1 MKKSIKKLMAALL
14 SVILI
19 LVVAVPAFAAQS
31 GDEIV
36 ARIYVITYLE
46 GTSWTDHA
54 WVYFENLSTEKQ
66 TVGLYSLPA
75 GEGVSVGCF
84 AASRDDGYGIYYN
97 IESYCANKYGQTG
110 WVSISKDIT
119 KSQLQ
124 KATDKIL
131 SIRNGWDFI
140 FNCMYFA
147 FSVWNAATGDNLVS
161 LVFPVFG
168 QIMLKARGGRKG
180 PQMFVPEKT
189 RVYRQKGRGDNA
201 YLMIV
206 SEKSL
211 NKAI

>member
-1 MKKSIKKLMAALL
+1 MKKALKKIISIIMVAAIVFSL
-14 SVILI
+14 
-19 LVVAVPAFAAQS
+19 AVPCFAAN
-31 GDEIV
+31 DPIV

-66 TVGLYSLPA
+66 TVGLYSLPV

-168 QIMLKARGGRKG
+168 QLMLKARGGRKG

-201 YLMIV
+201 YLMLV

>member
-1 MKKSIKKLMAALL
+1 MKKAFKSIV
-14 SVILI
+14 SII
-19 LVVAVPAFAAQS
+19 LVAAIVFTLAVPSLAAK
-31 GDEIV
+31 DPVV

-54 WVYFENLSTEKQ
+54 WVYFENLSENSVK
-66 TVGLYSLPA
+66 VGLYNLPA

-97 IESYCANKYGQTG
+97 IESYCANKYDQTG

-131 SIRNGWDFI
+131 NIRNGWDFI

-168 QIMLKARGGRKG
+168 QLMLKARGGRKG

-201 YLMIV
+201 YLMLV

>member
-1 MKKSIKKLMAALL
+1 MKKAFKSIVSIIMVAAIVFTL
-14 SVILI
+14 
-19 LVVAVPAFAAQS
+19 AAPS
-31 GDEIV
+31 LAAKDPVV

-54 WVYFENLSTEKQ
+54 WVYFENLSENSVK
-66 TVGLYSLPA
+66 VGLYNLPA

-131 SIRNGWDFI
+131 NIRNGWDFI

-168 QIMLKARGGRKG
+168 QLMLKARGGRKG

-201 YLMIV
+201 YLMLV

>member
-1 MKKSIKKLMAALL
+1 MKKAFKSIVSIIMVAAIVFTL
-14 SVILI
+14 
-19 LVVAVPAFAAQS
+19 AVPSLAAK
-31 GDEIV
+31 DPVV

-54 WVYFENLSTEKQ
+54 WVYFENLSENSVK
-66 TVGLYSLPA
+66 VGLYNLPA

-168 QIMLKARGGRKG
+168 QLMLKARGGRKG

-201 YLMIV
+201 YLMLV